1 LTDSNNN
8 NNDGANIT
16 QEALGAPPGPCA
28 MVLFGAGGDL
38 TKRKLLPAIYNLA
51 KGKLLPEHFALI
63 GVSIEKFSDEDFR
76 KRMTDDMNQYA
87 AELMDKESWDWFV
100 QRLYY
105 VSGDFKDP
113 QLYQNVSKALTRVE
127 KEQGTEGNCLFYLA
141 TSPEFFSEVVHQLG
155 AVGLT
160 KQEGH
165 KWRRVVIEKPFGH
178 DLSSAVALNRSIG
191 EVIEEKQIYRIDHYL
206 GKETVQNILAFRF
219 ANGIFEPVWNRRYVD
234 HVQVTVAEELGVE
247 LRGGYYETAGAL
259 RDMVPNHIFQL
270 ITLCAM
276 EPPIAFDADS
286 VHDEQ
291 TKVLHAIQVLTP
303 ERVLDHAV
311 RGQYGEGIVN
321 GKHVPAYR
329 NEPSVAADSQTPTFV
344 ALSLQ
349 IDNWRWA
356 GVPFYLRTG
365 KRLSRRATQVV
376 IRFRRPPLVLFRK
389 TSVDKIMPNELVIN
403 IQPDEGIS
411 LSFEAKVPGP
421 VVRLGAVNMDFQ
433 YSDYFGTRPST
444 GYETLLYDCM
454 MGDPTLFQR
463 ADMVEAGW
471 TVVQPIL
478 DMWKALPSRD
488 FPNYAA
494 GTWGPEQADELLK
507 RDGREWRDPVHPAG
521 LQHATP
527 RAAPVPATAK
537 S

>member
-1 LTDSNNN
+1 M
-8 NNDGANIT
+8 A
-16 QEALGAPPGPCA
+16 
-28 MVLFGAGGDL
+28 LFGAGGDL
-38 TKRKLLPAIYNLA
+38 TKRKLVPAIYNLA
-51 KGKLLPEHFALI
+51 KSKLLPEQFAI
-63 GVSIEKFSDEDFR
+63 VGVSIEAFSTDQFR
-76 KRMTDDMNQYA
+76 KQMTEDIKEFSEESVDMS
-87 AELMDKESWDWFV
+87 LWDGFV
-100 QRLYY
+100 KRLYY

-113 QLYQNVSKALTRVE
+113 ELYVKLRDALAQAD
-127 KEQGTEGNCLFYLA
+127 KEQGTQGNYLFYLA
-141 TSPEFFSEVVHQLG
+141 TSPAFFPVVVEQLG
-155 AVGLT
+155 AASLT
-160 KQEGH
+160 KQDGG

-178 DLSSAVALNRSIG
+178 DLPSAVALNHAVG
-191 EVIEEKQIYRIDHYL
+191 QVVEERQIYRIDHYL

-276 EPPIAFDADS
+276 EPPIDFDADA

-291 TKVLHAIQVLTP
+291 TKILRAIQLLSP

-311 RGQYGEGIVN
+311 RGQYGEGFID
-321 GKHVPAYR
+321 GKRVAAYR
-329 NEPSVAADSQTPTFV
+329 HEPQVASDSQTPTFV
-344 ALSLQ
+344 ALALH

-356 GVPFYLRTG
+356 DVPFYLRTG
-365 KRLSRRATQVV
+365 KRMAARSTQIV
-376 IRFRRPPLVLFRK
+376 IRFRRPPFVLFRK
-389 TSVDKIMPNELVIN
+389 TSVDRITPNELVIN
-403 IQPDEGIS
+403 IQPNEGIS

-444 GYETLLYDCM
+444 GYETLIYDCM

-463 ADMVEAGW
+463 ADMVEAAW

-478 DMWKALPSRD
+478 DVWKALPQRD

-494 GTWGPEQADELLK
+494 GTWGPPQADELLR
-507 RDGREWRDPVHPAG
+507 RDGREWRDPTHTNGRRHAA
-521 LQHATP
+521 QATP
-527 RAAPVPATAK
+527 PPANLPGA
-537 S
+537 

>member
-1 LTDSNNN
+1 M
-8 NNDGANIT
+8 A
-16 QEALGAPPGPCA
+16 
-28 MVLFGAGGDL
+28 LFGAGGDL
-38 TKRKLLPAIYNLA
+38 TKRKLVPAIYNLA
-51 KGKLLPEHFALI
+51 KSKLLPEQFAI
-63 GVSIEKFSDEDFR
+63 VGVSIEAFSTDQFR
-76 KRMTDDMNQYA
+76 KQMTEDIKEFSEESVDMS
-87 AELMDKESWDWFV
+87 LWDGFV
-100 QRLYY
+100 KRLYY
-105 VSGDFKDP
+105 VCGDFKDP
-113 QLYQNVSKALTRVE
+113 ELYVKLRDALAQAD
-127 KEQGTEGNCLFYLA
+127 KEQGTQANYLFYLA
-141 TSPEFFSEVVHQLG
+141 TSPAFFPVVVEQLG
-155 AVGLT
+155 AASLT
-160 KQEGH
+160 KQDGG

-178 DLSSAVALNRSIG
+178 DLPSAVALNHAVG
-191 EVIEEKQIYRIDHYL
+191 EVVEEKQIYRIDHYL

-276 EPPIAFDADS
+276 EPPIDFDADA

-291 TKVLHAIQVLTP
+291 TKILRAIQLLSP

-311 RGQYGEGIVN
+311 RGQYGEGFID
-321 GKHVPAYR
+321 GKRVAAYR
-329 NEPSVAADSQTPTFV
+329 HEPQVAADSQTPTFV
-344 ALSLQ
+344 ALALH

-356 GVPFYLRTG
+356 DVPFYLRTG
-365 KRLSRRATQVV
+365 KRMAARSTQIV
-376 IRFRRPPLVLFRK
+376 IRFRRPPFVLFRK
-389 TSVDKIMPNELVIN
+389 TSVDRITPNELVIN
-403 IQPDEGIS
+403 IQPNEGIS

-444 GYETLLYDCM
+444 GYETLIYDCM

-463 ADMVEAGW
+463 ADMVEAAW

-478 DMWKALPSRD
+478 DVWKALPQRD

-494 GTWGPEQADELLK
+494 GTWGPPQADELLR
-507 RDGREWRDPVHPAG
+507 RDGREWRDPTHTNGRHHAA
-521 LQHATP
+521 QATP
-527 RAAPVPATAK
+527 PPANRPGA
-537 S
+537 